1 MSHVSELKY
10 LMERF
15 TRLLAIMEDQVLTHR
30 ELSNLSIRQLN
41 YLDLIRSFENPRV
54 SDLSSHL
61 RVSKPTVAIA
71 LKGLMDKG
79 YVKKMQSNDDKRIFN
94 IELTTKGTRINAIH
108 DQAHE
113 HIVRELFHCLTEK
126 EVVVFEKLVVKILA
140 NSELDV

>member
-1 MSHVSELKY
+1 MSHIAELNN

-41 YLDLIRSFENPRV
+41 YLDLIRSIESPNV
-54 SDLSSHL
+54 SDLVNHL
-61 RVSKPTVAIA
+61 GVSKPTVAIA

-79 YVKKMQSNDDKRIFN
+79 YVKKMQSADDKRIFN
-94 IELTTKGTRINAIH
+94 IELTKKGRKINGIH

-113 HIVRELFHCLTEK
+113 KIVREIFNCLSEL
-126 EVVVFEKLVVKILA
+126 EVDQFQKLVSKILA
-140 NSELDV
+140 NSKLGI